1 MIFQQIRR
9 RVMAVACAACVG
21 IALPAAADAQ
31 NERTE
36 LKFSEAVKIPGMTL
50 DPGTYVFRL
59 ADLSSDRHLVQVMNE
74 DETQLIT
81 TIPAVPAQRQDAVGD
96 TVLKFNPSAGGT
108 PALKA
113 WFYPG
118 TVFGHE
124 FVYPDAEARDIARRT
139 KTIVLSTEVPASE
152 MQKGAIHVYDA
163 AGVRTPWTPDTAT
176 AAAWTKWHQD
186 RAARAT
192 AAVAKPGAKNERAHA
207 PMVAADPRGVEV
219 AIGELE
225 ERSDQYIGKVVSVD
239 AEVETVLGPRMF
251 TIDEPGWGD
260 LDGEVMVYMPTGLAA
275 LVREGDRVTVT
286 GTPKAYV
293 RADFERE
300 WGWFEPEPDVE
311 MELNERAVLVAN
323 RIVGGN
329 NNMALVIKS
338 APATDTTP
346 APVGTSG
353 TTKMPESTKVP
364 ESTKAPDT
372 TGTAA
377 SAAALNSLEDIA
389 SDDEDIVG
397 RHVSLD
403 KVAVTAT
410 AKDGGFWVRGP
421 AGTSVFVLPSDRSA
435 TFSNGQQ
442 VSLDGVVLQMPR
454 AMDDRLDPGVGW
466 NDDIY
471 IYATA
476 VTR

>member
-1 MIFQQIRR
+1 ML
-9 RVMAVACAACVG
+9 AAACAAWMA
-21 IALPAAADAQ
+21 IAVPAAADQ
-31 NERTE
+31 RNERTV

-50 DPGTYVFRL
+50 EPGTYVFRL
-59 ADLSSDRHLVQVMNE
+59 ADLSSDRHLVQVLNE
-74 DETQLIT
+74 DGMRVIT
-81 TIPAVPAQRQDAVGD
+81 TISAVPTKRQDAVGD
-96 TVLKFNPSAGGT
+96 TILKFNPSAGGT

-124 FVYPDAEARDIARRT
+124 FVYPDAEARDIAQRT
-139 KTIVLSTEVPASE
+139 KTIVLSTDVPASDME
-152 MQKGAIHVYDA
+152 KGTIHVYDA
-163 AGVRTPWTPDTAT
+163 AGVRTPWKPDAAT
-176 AAAWTKWHQD
+176 EAEWTRWHRD
-186 RAARAT
+186 RAAQAT
-192 AAVAKPGAKNERAHA
+192 AAVAKPGAENKRAHA
-207 PMVAADPRGVEV
+207 PMVVADPRGIDV

-225 ERSDQYIGKVVSVD
+225 EQSDQYIGKVVSVD

-286 GTPKAYV
+286 GTPKAFV
-293 RADFERE
+293 RAEFERE
-300 WGWFEPEPDVE
+300 WGWIEPEPDVE
-311 MELNERAVLVAN
+311 VELNERAVLMAS

-329 NNMALVIKS
+329 NNVALVIKT
-338 APATDTTP
+338 APVTDTTP
-346 APVGTSG
+346 TPVGTSG
-353 TTKMPESTKVP
+353 TTTMPDSTKIP
-364 ESTKAPDT
+364 DSAKAPDAAGAAESPAAI
-372 TGTAA
+372 TG
-377 SAAALNSLEDIA
+377 LKEIA
-389 SDDEDIVG
+389 TDDEHIVG
-397 RHVSLD
+397 RHVMLD
-403 KVAVTAT
+403 NLAVTAT

-442 VSLDGVVLQMPR
+442 VNVEGVVLQMPDT
-454 AMDDRLDPGVGW
+454 MDERLEPGVEW

-471 IYATA
+471 IYATK